1 MKKFRT
7 GLIAFGVIVIIGQAV
22 LLDYKDMSWS
32 QNTGSYLGIISML
45 LLIASMILSINQDN
59 RKQKNS

>member
-32 QNTGSYLGIISML
+32 QNAGSYLGIISML